1 MRRLEDN
8 HPFQAEIDACE
19 VCLTYCNANLPT
31 PEEAKDESQPD
42 EEMTAQQKQVAADIA
57 SGKLIEGLSKEERDQ
72 ELAGGDPQQKKP
84 KNKGV
89 DKSKV
94 ASDKLAPELQTIM
107 MFGKLGVSPPVKRE
121 ELEAI
126 IKTITEIMEALQ
138 TKGRLEQIEAKA
150 ELLKDEEILKSEE
163 YLALSENYKNQNEE
177 TLKRL

>member
-1 MRRLEDN
+1 
-8 HPFQAEIDACE
+8 
-19 VCLTYCNANLPT
+19 
-31 PEEAKDESQPD
+31 
-42 EEMTAQQKQVAADIA
+42 
-57 SGKLIEGLSKEERDQ
+57 
-72 ELAGGDPQQKKP
+72 
-84 KNKGV
+84 
-89 DKSKV
+89 
-94 ASDKLAPELQTIM
+94 M

>member
-1 MRRLEDN
+1 
-8 HPFQAEIDACE
+8 
-19 VCLTYCNANLPT
+19 
-31 PEEAKDESQPD
+31 
-42 EEMTAQQKQVAADIA
+42 
-57 SGKLIEGLSKEERDQ
+57 
-72 ELAGGDPQQKKP
+72 
-84 KNKGV
+84 
-89 DKSKV
+89 
-94 ASDKLAPELQTIM
+94 M

-121 ELEAI
+121 ELETV